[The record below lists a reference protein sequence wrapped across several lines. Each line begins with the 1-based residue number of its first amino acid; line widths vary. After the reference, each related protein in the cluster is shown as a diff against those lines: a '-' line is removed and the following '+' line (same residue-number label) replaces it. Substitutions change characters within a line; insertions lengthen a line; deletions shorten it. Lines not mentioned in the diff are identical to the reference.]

1 MMRLAL
7 ILACLATIAGRLA
20 YAGYRE
26 RTPNLKPA
34 RTAFQAIN
42 TQYFDGQLPTPAFR
56 YADLPDALATT
67 IQGSD
72 GRFLIELR
80 PEVDLKVLRHEA
92 CHIAT
97 IDEAEEHGPQWA
109 SCMERFPK

>member
-34 RTAFQAIN
+34 RAAFQAIN
-42 TQYFDGQLPTPAFR
+42 TQYFDGQLPTPVFR

-80 PEVDLKVLRHEA
+80 PGVDLSVLRHEA
-92 CHIAT
+92 CHIFT
-97 IDEAEEHGPQWA
+97 WDEDADHGPQWTA
-109 SCMERFPK
+109 CMERFAK